1 MHGNVNNEI
10 DDENCIKFVLKM
22 HFGKFIWIEIVI
34 CLVPSVTFGYP
45 NVIFFLTEAKGTRR
59 DLERLMA
66 PWDADRPHGSSCH
79 CDDRKGYLL

>member
-1 MHGNVNNEI
+1 MT
-10 DDENCIKFVLKM
+10 
-22 HFGKFIWIEIVI
+22 FGKFTWIEIVI
-34 CLVPSVTFGYP
+34 YSPFGYLRICL
-45 NVIFFLTEAKGTRR
+45 NVIFFLTQAKGTRR